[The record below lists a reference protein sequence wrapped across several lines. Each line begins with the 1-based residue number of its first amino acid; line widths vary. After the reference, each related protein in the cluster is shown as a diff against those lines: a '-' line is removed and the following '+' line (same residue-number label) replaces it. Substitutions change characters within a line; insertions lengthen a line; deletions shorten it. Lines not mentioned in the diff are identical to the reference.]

1 MRDGPRG
8 TGRTTTLLRTIAE
21 LSPRT
26 TTVLLL
32 IDDADQMDP
41 MSHRVLGYLLR
52 RTSPA
57 LVSVLAEAA
66 RGNAVAADGEHAR
79 DGHVPG
85 GGGDVE
91 DGAVDGVDDDLQERV
106 QGPLEGLVRVRG
118 VGDGLA
124 QVVAVDLEIGA
135 DVAAVVGEVLD
146 QPVQQGEGAAADR
159 DDGELLLVAGAQ
171 TPSPGAS
178 LLKPVAGAASA
189 AGAAG

>member
-8 TGRTTTLLRTIAE
+8 TGRTTTLLRNIAE

-85 GGGDVE
+85 SGDV
-91 DGAVDGVDDDLQERV
+91 DQ
-106 QGPLEGLVRVRG
+106 
-118 VGDGLA
+118 
-124 QVVAVDLEIGA
+124 GA
-135 DVAAVVGEVLD
+135 DGPASRRW
-146 QPVQQGEGAAADR
+146 GA
-159 DDGELLLVAGAQ
+159 DGMRRLP
-171 TPSPGAS
+171 TCSPRRG
-178 LLKPVAGAASA
+178 
-189 AGAAG
+189 